1 MRIYH
6 HRSYRM
12 TTIGSARRSAQLA
25 ALVVAVVLVA
35 LAFLLALVFP
45 AHAHD
50 KWADGTAVPAWVK
63 ASCCGPND
71 AHMDPRLGRTET
83 GYRVDDLLNVVP
95 FDRVLPS
102 QDGHVWAF
110 YNPDS
115 GPGALVFCLFIPM
128 SM

>member
-1 MRIYH
+1 
-6 HRSYRM
+6 M

-63 ASCCGPND
+63 SACCGPND
-71 AHMDPRLGRTET
+71 VHMDPHLTRTDT
-83 GYRVDDLLNVVP
+83 GYIVDGHAKHEVP
-95 FDRVLPS
+95 FRSVLPS
-102 QDGHVWAF
+102 ADGHVCAF
-110 YNPDS
+110 CNPLLGED
-115 GPGALVFCLFIPM
+115 GYIYCLFIPM